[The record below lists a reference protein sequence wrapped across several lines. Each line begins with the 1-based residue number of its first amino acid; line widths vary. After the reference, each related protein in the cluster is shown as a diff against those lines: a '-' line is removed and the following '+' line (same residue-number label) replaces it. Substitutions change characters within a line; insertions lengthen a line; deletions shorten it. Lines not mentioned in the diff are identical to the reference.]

1 MSPTSLGLFLIIDF
15 IAMAKM
21 KAVITGIG
29 GYVPDYILNNDE
41 LSRMVDTS
49 DEWIMSRVG
58 IKERH
63 ILKDP
68 HLGTSFLGA
77 NAVRNLFEKKGIKP
91 EEIEVILCATS
102 TPDNIFPSTASK
114 IAEAVGIKNA
124 FAFDIQA
131 ACSGFLVGLNIATGF
146 IESGRYKK
154 VLVVAA
160 EKMSFMVDYTDR
172 ATCPI
177 FGDGAAAVF
186 VEPTTED
193 LGWKDSYLRTD
204 GKGLPFLCM
213 KAGGSVCPPSYFSL
227 DNRMHYLHQ
236 EGRTVFK
243 FAVTNMSDTCALI
256 AERNG
261 LTKDNI
267 AWVIPHQANVRI
279 IEAVANR
286 LELPMD
292 KMMMNI
298 QRYGNTS
305 AATLPLALWD
315 YEKQLKKGDNLIFTA
330 FGAGFTWGAAYM
342 KWGYDGSK

>member
-15 IAMAKM
+15 ITMAKI

-29 GYVPDYILNNDE
+29 GYLPDYILNNDE

-68 HLGTSFLGA
+68 NLGTSFLGA
-77 NAVRNLFEKKGIKP
+77 NAVKNLFEKKGIKP

-131 ACSGFLVGLNIATGF
+131 ACSGFLVGLNIATCF

-172 ATCPI
+172 QTCPL
-177 FGDGAAAVF
+177 FGDGAAAALI
-186 VEPTTED
+186 EPTTEEGVGVVD
-193 LGWKDSYLRTD
+193 CLLHTD
-204 GKGLPFLCM
+204 GIGYSHLHM
-213 KAGGSVCPPSYFSL
+213 KSGGSVSPASHETVDKHQHFIY
-227 DNRMHYLHQ
+227 Q
-236 EGRTVFK
+236 EGAAVFK
-243 FAVTNMSDTCALI
+243 HAVSDMSQVCADIL
-256 AERNG
+256 ERNH
-261 LTKDNI
+261 LTGDDI
-267 AWVIPHQANVRI
+267 DWLVPHQANLRI
-279 IEAVANR
+279 IDAVVKR
-286 LELPMD
+286 TGIKEDHVMI
-292 KMMMNI
+292 NI
-298 QRYGNTS
+298 DHVGNTS
-305 AATLPLALWD
+305 AASVPLCLW
-315 YEKQLKKGDNLIFTA
+315 EFESKLKKGDKLILTA
-330 FGAGFTWGAAYM
+330 FGAGFIWGAVYLQ
-342 KWGYDGSK
+342 WGY